1 MTPDQKFARYVRL
14 SLVGFILVFLYYVI
28 ADIWLPVT
36 PQARVYHPVV
46 QISPQIS
53 GRVTKVLVSNNQPV
67 KAGDILFEIDQSTY
81 LLAVEQA
88 KLTLDD
94 AKLQNK
100 RLDTNVK
107 ALEAQISAA
116 KAKQHEQSLLKSRGE
131 KLYKQNS
138 ISEQELESIRANF
151 AASKS
156 NVAAFEA
163 QLAEAVLARGTS
175 GEDNLALRH
184 GANQLAQAELNLSYT
199 QVRAL
204 SDGVVANLQLLDGAY
219 ALSGQPLLAIVAKNA
234 DLVADFRE
242 KSLLNMHPGSLA
254 KVVFDSRPGEVYDA
268 KISTFEAG
276 VSDGQLSANG
286 LLSTTET
293 SNRWV
298 RDAQRQ
304 RIHLQLLKNDQALIA
319 NMPSGARATVQL
331 LPESKFGQWLGASQ
345 IRFISWLHYIY

>member
-1 MTPDQKFARYVRL
+1 MTPDQKFARYVRF
-14 SLVGFILVFLYYVI
+14 SLIGFILVFVYYLV
-28 ADIWLPVT
+28 ADMVLPVT

-53 GRVTKVLVSNNQPV
+53 GRVTSVKVSNNQAV
-67 KAGDILFEIDQSTY
+67 KAGDVLFSIDQDPY
-81 LLAVEQA
+81 ILAKEQA
-88 KLTLDD
+88 QLALDD

-116 KAKQHEQSLLKSRGE
+116 KAKQHEQKLLKNRGE
-131 KLYKQNS
+131 KLYTQKS
-138 ISEQELESIRANF
+138 ISEQALESIRANF
-151 AASKS
+151 QASKS
-156 NVAAFEA
+156 SVAALEA
-163 QLAEAVLARGTS
+163 QLAEAILARGES
-175 GEDNLALRH
+175 GSQNLAMRH

-204 SDGVVANLQLLDGAY
+204 SDGTVANLQLLDGAY
-219 ALSGQPLLAIVAKNA
+219 AVAGQPLLAIVAKKA

-242 KSLLNMHPGSLA
+242 KSLSNMKPGSQA
-254 KVVFDSRPGEVYDA
+254 RVVFDSRPGEVYEAVLD
-268 KISTFEAG
+268 TFEAG
-276 VSDGQLSANG
+276 VSSGQLSANG

-304 RIHLQLLKNDQALIA
+304 RIHLKLTNHQDLIA
-319 NMPSGARATVQL
+319 NMPSGSRATVQL
-331 LPESKFGQWLGASQ
+331 LPQSSIGQWFGSIQ

>member
-1 MTPDQKFARYVRL
+1 MTPDQKFARYVRF
-14 SLVGFILVFLYYVI
+14 SLIGFIFVFIYYLV
-28 ADIWLPVT
+28 ADMVLPVT

-53 GRVTKVLVSNNQPV
+53 GRVTSVEVSNNQTV
-67 KAGDILFEIDQSTY
+67 KAGDVLFSLDQDPYIL
-81 LLAVEQA
+81 AKEQA
-88 KLTLDD
+88 QLALDD

-116 KAKQHEQSLLKSRGE
+116 KAKQHEQALLKSRGE
-131 KLYKQNS
+131 KLFKQKS

-151 AASKS
+151 QASKS
-156 NVAAFEA
+156 NVAALEA
-163 QLAEAVLARGTS
+163 QLAEAMLARGES
-175 GEDNLALRH
+175 GSQNLAMRH

-204 SDGVVANLQLLDGAY
+204 SDGTVANLQLLDGAY
-219 ALSGQPLLAIVAKNA
+219 ALAGQPLLAIVAKKA

-242 KSLLNMHPGSLA
+242 KSLSNMKPGSKAL
-254 KVVFDSRPGEVYDA
+254 VVFDSRPGEVYEAILD
-268 KISTFEAG
+268 TFEAG
-276 VSDGQLSANG
+276 VSSGQLSANG

-304 RIHLQLLKNDQALIA
+304 RIHLKLTDHQDLIA
-319 NMPSGARATVQL
+319 NMPSGSRATVQL
-331 LPESKFGQWLGASQ
+331 LPQSSIGQWFGSIQ
-345 IRFISWLHYIY
+345 IRLISWLHYIY

>member
-1 MTPDQKFARYVRL
+1 MTPDQKFAHYVRL
-14 SLVGFILVFLYYVI
+14 SLVGFFFVFIYYLV
-28 ADIWLPVT
+28 ADIFLPVT

-53 GRVTKVLVSNNQPV
+53 GRVTNVLVSNNKPV
-67 KAGDILFEIDQSTY
+67 KAGDVLFSIDQGPY
-81 LLAVEQA
+81 DLAFDQA
-88 KLTLDD
+88 QLALDD

-116 KAKQHEQSLLKSRGE
+116 KAKQHEQKLLKSRGE

-138 ISEQELESIRANF
+138 ISEQELETIRANYE
-151 AASKS
+151 ASKAS
-156 NVAAFEA
+156 VGAYEA
-163 QLAEAVLARGTS
+163 QLAEAILARGES
-175 GEDNLALRH
+175 GDQNLAMRH
-184 GANQLAQAELNLSYT
+184 AANQLAQANLNLSYT
-199 QVRAL
+199 QIRAL
-204 SDGVVANLQLLDGAY
+204 SDGIVTNLQLLNGAY
-219 ALSGQPLLAIVAKNA
+219 AVAGQPLLAIVAKKA

-242 KSLLNMHPGSLA
+242 KSLLHMKPGSSA
-254 KVVFDSRPGEVYDA
+254 RVVFDSRPGEVFDA
-268 KISTFEAG
+268 QITAFEAG
-276 VSDGQLSANG
+276 VSSGQLSANG
-286 LLSTTET
+286 LLSSTET

-304 RIHLQLLKNDQALIA
+304 RIHLKLLDDANLIS

-331 LPESKFGQWLGASQ
+331 LPDSVIGQWAGAAQ

>member
-1 MTPDQKFARYVRL
+1 MTPDEKFSHYVRL
-14 SLVGFILVFLYYVI
+14 SLIGFVFIFIYYLI
-28 ADIWLPVT
+28 ADIYLPVT

-53 GRVTKVLVSNNQPV
+53 GRVIQVLVSNNQPV
-67 KAGDILFEIDQSTY
+67 KAGDVLFSIDQGTY
-81 LLAVEQA
+81 DLVLEQA
-88 KLTLDD
+88 QLALDD

-107 ALEAQISAA
+107 AIEANISAA
-116 KAKQHEQSLLKSRGE
+116 RAKQHEQKLLKNRGE

-138 ISEQELESIRANF
+138 ISEQALESIRANF
-151 AASKS
+151 EASKA
-156 NVAAFEA
+156 NEAALAA
-163 QLAEAVLARGTS
+163 QLAEAILARGES
-175 GEDNLALRH
+175 GEQNLAMRH
-184 GANQLAQAELNLSYT
+184 AANKFAQAELNLSYT
-199 QVRAL
+199 QVRAV
-204 SDGVVANLQLLDGAY
+204 SDGVVANLQLLEGAY
-219 ALSGQPLLAIVAKNA
+219 AVVGMPLLAIVAKKA

-242 KSLLNMHPGSLA
+242 KSLLNMKPGSLA
-254 KVVFDSRPGEVYDA
+254 RVVFDSRPGEVYPA
-268 KISTFEAG
+268 KILTFEAG
-276 VSDGQLSANG
+276 VSNGQLSANG

-304 RIHLQLLKNDQALIA
+304 RIHLELMNDATLLT

-331 LPESKFGQWLGASQ
+331 LPESAIGQWFGAAQ